1 MHITRAIMNQD
12 SIKLQPKQD
21 KTTRAMGRENR
32 MDGRYGSAND
42 WQSLI
47 SKLNGVFASHVVF
60 SEQQE
65 PIEIHVLASNR
76 RNVKSIV
83 RDVQSAISA
92 RYGLDVDYHIIS
104 VAQVTS
110 NLITGMGFRLI
121 YSGIS
126 MRSSGKEVEV
136 SVVLARDEERFTG
149 TAVGSSIPFS
159 RMRCI
164 AQATLDAVKAC
175 TNGTSFF
182 ELASVEVI
190 QSNARAIVVSQVFCL
205 PENTP
210 LIGCVYAEPDQ
221 DAAVAQSVLDAINR
235 KLEIYTQEI

>member
-1 MHITRAIMNQD
+1 
-12 SIKLQPKQD
+12 
-21 KTTRAMGRENR
+21 MGREKR
-32 MDGRYGSAND
+32 MDGKYGTAND

-47 SKLNGVFASHVVF
+47 SKLNGVYASHVVF
-60 SEQQE
+60 SESQE
-65 PIEIHVLASNR
+65 PVEIHVLASNR

-92 RYGLDVDYHIIS
+92 RYGVDVDYHIIS
-104 VAQVTS
+104 VAQVSS
-110 NLITGMGFRLI
+110 NIITGMGFRLI

-126 MRSSGKEVEV
+126 MHSSGKEVEV

-175 TNGTSFF
+175 TNGSSFF

-190 QSNARAIVVSQVFCL
+190 QSNSRSIVVSQVYCL

-235 KLEIYTQEI
+235 KLEIYTQEV

>member
-1 MHITRAIMNQD
+1 
-12 SIKLQPKQD
+12 
-21 KTTRAMGRENR
+21 
-32 MDGRYGSAND
+32 MDGKYGTAND

-47 SKLNGVFASHVVF
+47 SKLNGVYASHVVF
-60 SEQQE
+60 SESQE
-65 PIEIHVLASNR
+65 PVEIHVLASNR

-92 RYGLDVDYHIIS
+92 RYGVDVDYHIIS
-104 VAQVTS
+104 VAQVSS
-110 NLITGMGFRLI
+110 NIVSGMCFRLVS
-121 YSGIS
+121 SGIS
-126 MRSSGKEVEV
+126 MHSSGKEVEV

-175 TNGTSFF
+175 TNGSSFF

-190 QSNARAIVVSQVFCL
+190 QSNSRSIVVSQVYCL

-235 KLEIYTQEI
+235 KLEIYTQEV

>member
-1 MHITRAIMNQD
+1 
-12 SIKLQPKQD
+12 
-21 KTTRAMGRENR
+21 
-32 MDGRYGSAND
+32 MDGQHGTAND

-47 SKLNGVFASHVVF
+47 SKLNGVYASHVVF
-60 SEQQE
+60 SESQE

-83 RDVQSAISA
+83 RDVQSALSA
-92 RYGLDVDYHIIS
+92 RYGIDVDYHIIS
-104 VAQVTS
+104 VAQVS
-110 NLITGMGFRLI
+110 SSVISGMGFRLI

-136 SVVLARDEERFTG
+136 SVVLAREEERFTG
-149 TAVGSSIPFS
+149 TSLGSAIPFS

-175 TNGTSFF
+175 TGGTSFF
-182 ELASVEVI
+182 ELASVETI
-190 QSNARAIVVSQVFCL
+190 QSNARTIIVSQVYCL

-235 KLEIYTQEI
+235 KLEIYTQEV

>member
-1 MHITRAIMNQD
+1 
-12 SIKLQPKQD
+12 
-21 KTTRAMGRENR
+21 

-136 SVVLARDEERFTG
+136 SVILARDEERFTG
-149 TAVGSSIPFS
+149 TAIGSSIPFS

>member
-1 MHITRAIMNQD
+1 
-12 SIKLQPKQD
+12 
-21 KTTRAMGRENR
+21 
-32 MDGRYGSAND
+32 MDGQYGTANE

-47 SKLNGVFASHVVF
+47 SKLNGVYASHVVF
-60 SEQQE
+60 SESQE

-83 RDVQSAISA
+83 RDVQSAVSA
-92 RYGLDVDYHIIS
+92 RYGIDVDYHIIS
-104 VAQVTS
+104 VAQIAS
-110 NLITGMGFRLI
+110 SIISGMGFRLI

-136 SVVLARDEERFTG
+136 SVVLAREDERFTG
-149 TAVGSSIPFS
+149 TAVGSAIPFS

-164 AQATLDAVKAC
+164 AQATLDAVKSC
-175 TNGTSFF
+175 TGNKTFF
-182 ELASVEVI
+182 ELASVEAI
-190 QSNARAIVVSQVFCL
+190 TSNARCIIVSQVYCL

-221 DAAVAQSVLDAINR
+221 DAAVAQSVLDAVNR
-235 KLEIYTQEI
+235 TLEIYTLDA

>member
-1 MHITRAIMNQD
+1 
-12 SIKLQPKQD
+12 
-21 KTTRAMGRENR
+21 

-149 TAVGSSIPFS
+149 TAIGSSIPFS

-235 KLEIYTQEI
+235 KLEIYTQEV

>member
-1 MHITRAIMNQD
+1 
-12 SIKLQPKQD
+12 
-21 KTTRAMGRENR
+21 

-149 TAVGSSIPFS
+149 TAIGSSIPFS

>member
-1 MHITRAIMNQD
+1 MDAQHG
-12 SIKLQPKQD
+12 
-21 KTTRAMGRENR
+21 TT
-32 MDGRYGSAND
+32 ND

-47 SKLNGVFASHVVF
+47 SKLNGVYASHVVF
-60 SEQQE
+60 SETQE

-83 RDVQSAISA
+83 RDVQSAVSA
-92 RYGLDVDYHIIS
+92 RYGIDIDYHIIS
-104 VAQVTS
+104 VAQIAS
-110 NLITGMGFRLI
+110 NIISGAGFRLV

-136 SVVLARDEERFTG
+136 TVALAREDECFSG
-149 TAVGSSIPFS
+149 TTVGSAIPFS

-175 TNGTSFF
+175 TGGVAFF
-182 ELASVEVI
+182 ELASVERI
-190 QSNARAIVVSQVFCL
+190 HSNARAIIVSQVYCL

-221 DAAVAQSVLDAINR
+221 DVAVVQSVLDAINR
-235 KLEIYTQEI
+235 KLEVYTQEA